1 MICEKTQNSI
11 KKIANIITHEIA
23 TDGIIETSVKNFYMS
38 RHNKVSYKPCLVQP
52 MASLII
58 QGEKKIIQNN
68 ISTTMRQG
76 NLLVTCIESPRITGI
91 INASGEKP
99 FLSVFFYL
107 DRKIFSELLSEN
119 EIKPDVYE
127 ALNMEVL
134 PADYLFTETVARLA
148 EIAQQRE
155 HAKVMGSLILK
166 ELHYLLLSGPY
177 GRILRYLYTWGAK
190 NNSIMETIGW
200 IKQNLGVNLAIPF
213 LAKKA
218 NMSVSNFHRH
228 FKAVTGFSPL
238 QYQKELRLYEA
249 QRMMLA
255 ENERADIAAIKVGY
269 ESSTQFN
276 REYKRK
282 FGLPPH
288 QDIARI
294 RQEGK

>member
-1 MICEKTQNSI
+1 MICENIKNSLE
-11 KKIANIITHEIA
+11 KIADIIKQEIK
-23 TDGIIETSVKNFYMS
+23 TDGILETSVKNFYFS
-38 RHNKVSYKPCLVQP
+38 RSNKASCKPCLVKP

-58 QGEKKIIQNN
+58 HGEKKIIQNN
-68 ISTTMRQG
+68 ISTTMDPG
-76 NLLVTCIESPRITGI
+76 SLLVTCVDSPRITGI
-91 INASGEKP
+91 INASEENP
-99 FLSVFFYL
+99 FISVFFYL

-119 EIKPDVYE
+119 VIEPDSYE

-134 PADYLFTETVARLA
+134 PASCLFVQTVTRLA
-148 EIAQQRE
+148 EISQQKE

-166 ELHYLLLSGPY
+166 ELYYLLLKGPY
-177 GRILRYLYTWGAK
+177 GRILRDLYTWGASD
-190 NNSIMETIGW
+190 NRIMDTVSW
-200 IKQNLGVNLAIPF
+200 IKQNLEVNLAIPF

-218 NMSVSNFHRH
+218 HMSVSSFHRH

-249 QRMMLA
+249 QRMMLV